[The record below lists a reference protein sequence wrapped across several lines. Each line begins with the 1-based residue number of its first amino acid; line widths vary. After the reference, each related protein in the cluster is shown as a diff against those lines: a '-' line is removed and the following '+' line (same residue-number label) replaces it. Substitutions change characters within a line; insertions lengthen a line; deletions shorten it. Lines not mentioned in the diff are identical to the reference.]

1 MRLFVAVN
9 PPDGV
14 RRDLRR
20 HLDAA
25 MSGRTSDGAASGRR
39 PGAPVPGRRVRF
51 TAIEKWHVTLAF
63 LGEVEPERLPELERA
78 LATVTVPQGREL
90 RIRGGGGFGRRVTWA
105 GVDGDLGDVA
115 ADVRA
120 ALARAELPSEDKPF
134 TPHLT
139 VMYAHDNRVR
149 AALTDYAGPAWRLDR
164 IELVRSDPG
173 GTYTTL
179 WTS

>member
-1 MRLFVAVN
+1 VRLFVAVY

-20 HLDAA
+20 RLDAA
-25 MSGRTSDGAASGRR
+25 VSGRR
-39 PGAPVPGRRVRF
+39 LRL
-51 TAIEKWHVTLAF
+51 TAIEKWHITLAF
-63 LGEVEPERLPELERA
+63 LGEVPPDRQPEVERA
-78 LATVTVPQGREL
+78 LTTVRVPQDREL

-120 ALARAELPSEDKPF
+120 ALAEAGLPADDKPF

-139 VMYAHDNRVR
+139 VMYAHDDRVR
-149 AALTDYAGPAWRLDR
+149 AALTDYEGPAWRLDR

-173 GTYTTL
+173 GTYTTV
-179 WTS
+179 WSG

>member
-1 MRLFVAVN
+1 MRLFVAVY

-20 HLDAA
+20 RLDAA
-25 MSGRTSDGAASGRR
+25 VS
-39 PGAPVPGRRVRF
+39 GRRVRL
-51 TAIEKWHVTLAF
+51 TNIEKWHVTLAF
-63 LGEVEPERLPELERA
+63 LGEVSPDRLPAAERA
-78 LATVTVPQGREL
+78 LATVPVPRGREL

-105 GVDGDLGDVA
+105 GVDGELGDVA
-115 ADVRA
+115 AAVRA
-120 ALARAELPSEDKPF
+120 ALTEAGLPFDDRPF

-139 VMYAHDNRVR
+139 VLYAHDDAVR
-149 AALTDYAGPAWRLDR
+149 AALDDYEGPAWQLDR

-179 WTS
+179 WAG

>member
-1 MRLFVAVN
+1 MRLFVAVY

-20 HLDAA
+20 RLDAA
-25 MSGRTSDGAASGRR
+25 VAGRR
-39 PGAPVPGRRVRF
+39 ARLTG
-51 TAIEKWHVTLAF
+51 IEKWHVTLAF
-63 LGEVEPERLPELERA
+63 LGEVAPESRPEVERA
-78 LATVTVPQGREL
+78 LDTVQVPRGREL

-105 GVDGDLGDVA
+105 GVDGQLGEVA

-120 ALARAELPSEDKPF
+120 ALVAAGLPSDDKPF

-139 VMYAHDNRVR
+139 VMYAHDDRVR
-149 AALTDYAGPAWRLDR
+149 AALEEYEGPAWQLDR

-179 WTS
+179 WAG

>member
-1 MRLFVAVN
+1 MRLFVAVY

-20 HLDAA
+20 RLD
-25 MSGRTSDGAASGRR
+25 GTRR
-39 PGAPVPGRRVRF
+39 L
-51 TAIEKWHVTLAF
+51 TAVEKWHITLAF
-63 LGEVEPERLPELERA
+63 LGEVPPDGLADA
-78 LATVTVPQGREL
+78 LATVTVPKGREL
-90 RIRGGGGFGRRVTWA
+90 RIRGGGSFHRRVTWA
-105 GVDGDLGDVA
+105 GVEGELADVA

-120 ALARAELPSEDKPF
+120 ALAGAGVPCDTKPF

-139 VMYAHDNRVR
+139 VMYAHDERVL
-149 AALTDYAGPAWRLDR
+149 AALADYQSPPWPLDR
-164 IELVRSDPG
+164 IHLVRSEG